1 MHSASSLVAV
11 VCAALAL
18 AGVAYLAIAV
28 CAARKFLSDSTQ
40 VLPNSCTPPVSILRP
55 LKGLDP
61 HMYAAF
67 CSLCLL
73 EYDEYEVLF
82 GVRDLSDPSIALVE
96 KLREEFPFRRLRLVH
111 GPQALGLNDK
121 VSTLLQLLPQAKYEH
136 VIINDSDI
144 LVPRDYL
151 RRVMSTLAKPGVG
164 MVTTL
169 YRGLAGATLG
179 SKLEA
184 VGLSTEFACGVI
196 VARALEGIRFGLG
209 ATIAT
214 TKSLLLEIGGL
225 GPIVDSLGDD
235 YEIGARIA
243 AAGHKVELADV
254 VVETALPDYRFR
266 EFWIHQL
273 RWARNVKDRR
283 PAQYFG
289 LIVSFALIWA
299 MLAALVQPH
308 AWWTWLVLI
317 VTVAARLT
325 AALVV
330 GRCVLRDPRLP
341 RDLWLLPLRD
351 LLGLSVW
358 LVSYLGDEVEWR
370 GERFKVSDGRLSRL

>member
-11 VCAALAL
+11 ICAALAL
-18 AGVAYLAIAV
+18 AGVAYFAIAV
-28 CAARKFLSDSTQ
+28 YAATRFLSDSTQ
-40 VLPNSCTPPVSILRP
+40 VFPNSRTPPVSILRP

-82 GVRDLSDPSIALVE
+82 GVRDLNDPSIALVE
-96 KLREEFPFRRLRLVH
+96 KLREEFPFRQLRLLH
-111 GPQALGLNDK
+111 CPQALGLNDK
-121 VSTLLQLLPQAKYEH
+121 VSTLLQMLPQAKYEH

-151 RRVMSTLAKPGVG
+151 RRVMSILAKPGVG

-184 VGLSTEFACGVI
+184 VGLSTEFACGVL
-196 VARALEGIRFGLG
+196 VARTLEGIRFGLG

-214 TKSLLLEIGGL
+214 TRSLLLEIGGL
-225 GPIVDSLGDD
+225 APILDCLGDD

-243 AAGHKVELADV
+243 AAGHKVELAQV

-266 EFWIHQL
+266 DFWTHQL

-299 MLAALVQPH
+299 VLAALAHPH
-308 AWWTWLVLI
+308 AWWTWLVLT

-330 GRCVLRDPRLP
+330 GRCVLRDPQLP

-351 LLGLSVW
+351 LLALSVW

-370 GERFKVSDGRLSRL
+370 GERFKVSDGRLSRI